1 MGGVRQVAVEAG
13 EKSVLLRSA
22 AGQKLRRIY
31 ERLVLGGVV
40 KRQGMGRI
48 EGEMTKRYLVIF
60 VLFALLI
67 LTLLV
72 LQNSHTDKIIPS
84 QDANEIEV
92 FFSPKGGC
100 TDAIV
105 KALAEA
111 KTSIRIQAYS
121 FTSAP
126 IAKAV
131 VDANKNGVDTKVILD
146 NSQRT
151 QRYSSADFL
160 AHAGVGV
167 LIDARHKIAHNKIM
181 IIDSNS
187 VITGS
192 FNFTESAE
200 EENAENL
207 LIIRNPELAA
217 KYLANWNIHAKHSEP
232 YLGK

>member
-1 MGGVRQVAVEAG
+1 MADFAVERELA
-13 EKSVLLRSA
+13 SD
-22 AGQKLRRIY
+22 
-31 ERLVLGGVV
+31 
-40 KRQGMGRI
+40 RI

-60 VLFALLI
+60 VLFALLF

-72 LQNSHTDKIIPS
+72 LQKGHADKITPN
-84 QDANEIEV
+84 QNTNEIEV

-100 TDAIV
+100 TDAII
-105 KALAEA
+105 KELANA

-131 VDANKNGVDTKVILD
+131 ADANKNGIDTKVILD
-146 NSQRT
+146 KSQRT
-151 QRYSSADFL
+151 EKYSSADFL
-160 AHAGVGV
+160 AHAGISV
-167 LIDARHKIAHNKIM
+167 LIDNKHKIAHNKIM

-192 FNFTESAE
+192 FNFTKSAE

-207 LIIRNPELAA
+207 LIIRNTELAA
-217 KYLANWNIHAKHSEP
+217 EYLANWNIHAKHSEP
-232 YLGK
+232 YTGK